1 MTTTAGP
8 RRAVSTD
15 ELKRAWLAVQAGQF
29 RSGGHLRRATSPT
42 PGTSTSDVVWEP
54 SEPVLTVIGC
64 HGCAGATTLAVAI
77 ATASGAARVI
87 ECATATASG
96 LAAAA
101 TAELGH
107 TGNSW
112 SQGRR
117 DRVLLERITAD
128 VTGSVDVPLPAAPT
142 QPVGLSVLDVSCEL
156 GQLLAGSSWL
166 AEQVRRAPTVIAVTS
181 ATVPGL
187 RRLEGALALLDDH
200 DLADVADV
208 VAGVV
213 GPRRARWPRGIAASE
228 GPRTRELERCGR
240 LVEIPTDTGLAARGL
255 DSQPLPPALLRAA
268 ATLLRLARPDIHE
281 KDLPS

>member
-1 MTTTAGP
+1 MTTALARP
-8 RRAVSTD
+8 AVSTD

-29 RSGGHLRRATSPT
+29 RCGSRRCGTSPGGARSR
-42 PGTSTSDVVWEP
+42 PEGEWEP
-54 SEPVLTVIGC
+54 AEPVLPVVGC
-64 HGCAGATTLAVAI
+64 HGGAGATTVAVAM

-107 TGNSW
+107 TSDGW

-117 DRVLLERITAD
+117 DQVLLERSTAK
-128 VTGSVDVPLPAAPT
+128 VTGPEDVPLPAAPT
-142 QPVGLSVLDVSCEL
+142 RPVALSVLDLSWEL

-166 AEQVRRAPTVIAVTS
+166 ADQVRRAPTIIAITS

-187 RRLEGALALLDDH
+187 RRLEGAIALLDGI
-200 DLADVADV
+200 VV

-213 GPRRARWPRGIAASE
+213 GPERTRWPRGIAATV
-228 GPRTRELERCGR
+228 GPRTRELDRRGH
-240 LVEIPTDTGLAARGL
+240 LIEIPTDMALAARGL
-255 DSQPLPPALLRAA
+255 DSQPLPPALVSAA
-268 ATLLRLARPDIHE
+268 ATLLRLAQADTHE
-281 KDLPS
+281 KDVPS